1 MNGNICYLGKKRR
14 RKGKGFLYL
23 SLLLVF
29 CLVIIL
35 NIRIFALVSLITR
48 AEIQTNLT
56 QTVNDSV
63 YKQLTENPEVYSN
76 LVSLEKKN
84 DGSVSSLKTDQAKLL
99 NARAAL
105 VSSLLRDIKAKDA
118 LQVDIPIG
126 NLTGINILS
135 GRGPSVSVNTIL
147 TKAFNA
153 YFESSFTEVGINQ
166 SLYQINFV
174 VSYEVDALIPS
185 RTERICISQ
194 SFPVMST
201 VIVGDVPDA
210 LTQIVRLTDD
220 ITEEDI
226 DDIFDYGAHLD

>member
-1 MNGNICYLGKKRR
+1 MGLCFVI
-14 RKGKGFLYL
+14 FA
-23 SLLLVF
+23 F
-29 CLVIIL
+29 CLVIFL
-35 NIRIFALVSLITR
+35 NIRIFGLVSSISK

-56 QTVNDSV
+56 RTVNSSV
-63 YKQLTENPEVYSN
+63 YKELTENPEIYS
-76 LVSLEKKN
+76 SLASIEKKS
-84 DGSVSSLKTDQAKLL
+84 DGSVASMNIDQSKLL
-99 NARAAL
+99 FARSRL
-105 VSSLLRDIKAKDA
+105 VSELLADIKTTDA
-118 LQVDIPIG
+118 LRVDIPIG

-135 GRGPSVSVNTIL
+135 GIGPTISVNTIL

-166 SLYQINFV
+166 SLYQINFI
-174 VSYEVDALIPS
+174 VSYEIDALIPS
-185 RTERICISQ
+185 RVEKISLSQ

-226 DDIFDYGAHLD
+226 DDIFDFGAELN